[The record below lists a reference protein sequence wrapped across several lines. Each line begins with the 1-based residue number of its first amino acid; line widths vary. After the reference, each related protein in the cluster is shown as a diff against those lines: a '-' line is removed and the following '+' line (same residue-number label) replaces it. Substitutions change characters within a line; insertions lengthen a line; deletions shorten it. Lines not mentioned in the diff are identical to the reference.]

1 MSKQLRAYLGSTT
14 GLEVWDVTDGAWARR
29 SSALEGAVRVMT
41 GRTDQPGTVFAGVMR
56 DGLYR
61 TTDAGGRWDKVFEGD
76 VRSVAVDPHDQR
88 VVYVGTEPVHLHR
101 SEDGGETWS
110 EVVTLQSLPEDIRR
124 QWWGPTE
131 PHEGHVM
138 KILIDPDEPR
148 VLYLGLEHGGIVRST
163 DRGATWADVSAG
175 ITYLDIHSIA
185 RDPSRQGAYFVSSAR
200 GFFRSDDP
208 SGGWLHTDGSM
219 PWGDSPEQNYSHDFV
234 VLPKAE
240 GADDVS
246 IVVAGANGSP
256 GFWRRPSRAE
266 CVILRSD
273 DGARS
278 WRELTNGLPDKPP
291 QMAWALVAHPA
302 DPDRLLAG
310 YSDDE
315 SGAGELYAT
324 EDRGD
329 SWRRVDGA
337 FPAVR
342 SIWLEPA

>member
-101 SEDGGETWS
+101 SEDGGESWS

-185 RDPSRQGAYFVSSAR
+185 RDPSRRGAYFVSSAR

-208 SGGWLHTDGSM
+208 SDGWLHTDGSM
-219 PWGDSPEQNYSHDFV
+219 PWGDSPERNYSHDFV

-291 QMAWALVAHPA
+291 QMAWALVAHPG

-315 SGAGELYAT
+315 SSAGELYAT